1 MFPYTKK
8 CILSRGSYPV
18 QLEIPGWSTLTN
30 GEIERILCVASW
42 NVRDISSEV
51 DGYEGGR
58 SVLLKRERIT
68 RNRSVPEVGLQV
80 SGVGY
85 RTIERYKGSSI
96 FMAGSGFN
104 PPSTSNFYENVDLTE
119 NEGTTTVM
127 SPRGEIQP
135 ERLGYAPIGSYSQ
148 DRATEKIIN
157 TIKAGSLGM
166 RRVVVP
172 RVEAYGRYLDLRYN
186 GGNASFVVFTVPSTS
201 GRFAEQFLR
210 EFHGPYKVFAENMIE
225 LAMILGPAIRELHDK
240 GKCHRQIHFSNFYV
254 HGHVLYLMDWSTM
267 IGLRGFDPE
276 YRSVDIKIPQQS
288 LENIRDLL
296 FGNMIN
302 LPQGD
307 MTLISSSMMFLEALI
322 SSYFGRSID
331 LINLCQQI
339 KEETGITEDVATI
352 IEIIRRGQ
360 FWPPVSGKPGRNDLC
375 SCGSGRKYKN
385 CCLKC

>member
-1 MFPYTKK
+1 
-8 CILSRGSYPV
+8 
-18 QLEIPGWSTLTN
+18 
-30 GEIERILCVASW
+30 
-42 NVRDISSEV
+42 
-51 DGYEGGR
+51 
-58 SVLLKRERIT
+58 
-68 RNRSVPEVGLQV
+68 
-80 SGVGY
+80 
-85 RTIERYKGSSI
+85 
-96 FMAGSGFN
+96 
-104 PPSTSNFYENVDLTE
+104 
-119 NEGTTTVM
+119 
-127 SPRGEIQP
+127 
-135 ERLGYAPIGSYSQ
+135 
-148 DRATEKIIN
+148 
-157 TIKAGSLGM
+157 
-166 RRVVVP
+166 
-172 RVEAYGRYLDLRYN
+172 
-186 GGNASFVVFTVPSTS
+186 
-201 GRFAEQFLR
+201 
-210 EFHGPYKVFAENMIE
+210 
-225 LAMILGPAIRELHDK
+225 
-240 GKCHRQIHFSNFYV
+240 
-254 HGHVLYLMDWSTM
+254 MDWSTM